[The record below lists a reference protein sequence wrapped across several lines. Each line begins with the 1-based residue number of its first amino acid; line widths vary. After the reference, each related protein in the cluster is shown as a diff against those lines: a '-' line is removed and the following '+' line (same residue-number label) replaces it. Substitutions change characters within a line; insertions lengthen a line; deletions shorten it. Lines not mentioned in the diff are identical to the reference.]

1 MTKRRLGQL
10 AAIVLVF
17 VTVGPVIG
25 LLAAAALAG
34 LAIAAGGDPG
44 GGGAFT
50 IFLLIYGLLF
60 AHFIGIV
67 PAAMAGTIVAGVANW
82 RGRVP
87 LAFGAVAGIAG
98 MGLMALRSGVPQPSW
113 RESSTTAVAVI
124 WLLAHVLAALA
135 CTRLTRRWQ

>member
-1 MTKRRLGQL
+1 MTKHRLGQL
-10 AAIVLVF
+10 AAIVMVF

-25 LLAAAALAG
+25 LLAAAALGG
-34 LAIAAGGDPG
+34 LAIAAGGDPS

-50 IFLLIYGLLF
+50 VFLLIYGLLF
-60 AHFIGIV
+60 AHFVGIV
-67 PAAMAGTIVAGVANW
+67 PAAIAGTIVAGIAHW

-87 LAFGAVAGIAG
+87 LVAGALTGIAG
-98 MGLMALRSGVPQPSW
+98 MALMAQRHGVPQPSW
-113 RESSTTAVAVI
+113 RESSPSAVAVI